1 MLRKLLLGVGL
12 VLELAGV
19 ILALIIMTAI
29 EYLLSEDWPPLNWVN
44 VPLLEHMTPSGF
56 FGWFLFPAAFLL
68 VVGFVFLSFGILY
81 PKQSTQPVSEREEN
95 KA

>member
-19 ILALIIMTAI
+19 ILVLIISAAM
-29 EYLLSEDWPPLNWVN
+29 EPLLSGYWPPLTWVF
-44 VPLLEHMTPSGF
+44 VPFEHMSPREF
-56 FGWFLFPAAFLL
+56 FDWFLFLAEFLPALGL
-68 VVGFVFLSFGILY
+68 VFLSFGILY

-95 KA
+95 NA